1 MNYCDKQIGERR
13 QNKAFQKGLK
23 SQRIEST
30 IEKLLQADGVTV
42 MLRILGKRKE
52 TMSINMP

>member
-23 SQRIEST
+23 SQKIEST